1 MENRLDFITRLRVT
15 ASGADTKTA
24 FGHGTAQLLQGV
36 VELHSLN
43 RAAKRMGMAYSKA
56 WKSIRDTESH
66 LGFALLE
73 RQAQHGSVLTEN
85 GEKFLEAF
93 LAAEQAADAAAREV
107 FKSRGY

>member
-1 MENRLDFITRLRVT
+1 MERKYDFIARLRVT
-15 ASGADTKTA
+15 VPGADTKTS

-56 WKSIRDTESH
+56 WKSIRETEAH
-66 LGFALLE
+66 LGITLME
-73 RQAQHGSVLTEN
+73 RQAQHGSVLTPE
-85 GEKFLEAF
+85 GAKFLEAF
-93 LAAEQAADAAAREV
+93 LAAERAADAAVREA